1 MTNITLNH
9 IDPTLAE
16 RLQQRASTNGST
28 LEAEIIAILESV
40 LSPEHR

>member
-1 MTNITLNH
+1 MTNITLDH

-16 RLQQRASTNGST
+16 RLQQRASANGRT
-28 LEAEIIAILESV
+28 LEAEITAILESV